1 MRRLMLLRHAKTESD
16 APSGEDF
23 DRALDRRG
31 HADSADIGRW
41 LASSPYR
48 ADLVLISPALRARQT
63 WDGMVPSLSETG
75 ARTDVAYLPDLYLA
89 DPADLLRIIR
99 DAATQDPRTLMVIG
113 HNPGLH
119 EMALMLAG
127 TTGDFAMR
135 HALAGNLPTSGL
147 VVIDFDGD
155 DWRNVMF
162 RRGRLVLFVS
172 PRLIKE
178 ASGGQ

>member
-1 MRRLMLLRHAKTESD
+1 MRRLMLLRHAKTEND

-31 HADSADIGRW
+31 HADSVEIGRW
-41 LASSPYR
+41 LVGSPYR
-48 ADLVLISPALRARQT
+48 PDVVLVSPALRARQT
-63 WDGMVPSLSETG
+63 WDGIAPLLAETG
-75 ARTDVAYLPDLYLA
+75 ADTEVAYLPDLYLA
-89 DPADLLRIIR
+89 DPADLLRIVR
-99 DAATQDPRTLMVIG
+99 DAATHDPRSLMLIG

-119 EMALMLAG
+119 EIALMLAG
-127 TTGDFAMR
+127 TTGDFATR

-147 VVIDFDGD
+147 VVIDFDVD
-155 DWRNVMF
+155 DWRQVTF

-178 ASGGQ
+178 ASGGE